1 MQTPM
6 AMAML
11 KSLIGEDQLDA
22 MKRLTEELMKSMIT
36 IRDMKVQLDRMEA
49 GLVKLRT
56 DLDG

>member
-22 MKRLTEELMKSMIT
+22 MKRLTEELMRTMVT
-36 IRDMKVQLDRMEA
+36 IRDMKIQLDRMEA
-49 GLVKLRT
+49 DLSELRNG
-56 DLDG
+56 LDG